1 MARIQLTLAGQY
13 KANNPITEQPFTSA
27 DTITLVPGM
36 HIPVAYWK
44 VPVGADWE
52 IPTIIVPF
60 FMKLYDA
67 DGIELPPETRI
78 YIGVRGPV
86 NEQIKELGSETYFTW
101 SMLSL
106 VQQMSKDYSDRCAFE
121 LELVRVKPE
130 VQAVGLRSD
139 ERLYLLLEIPV
150 GFTPVVFK
158 PLNSHV
164 SFFIEEKK
172 A

>member
-13 KANNPITEQPFTSA
+13 KAYNPITEQPFSA
-27 DTITLVPGM
+27 NDTITLLPGL

-44 VPVGADWE
+44 VPTGADWE
-52 IPTIIVPF
+52 IPTIINPF
-60 FMKLYDA
+60 FMKLIDSN
-67 DGIELPPETRI
+67 GGELPPETRV

-86 NEQIKELGSETYFTW
+86 DEQIKELGSEVYFTW
-101 SMLSL
+101 SMLTL
-106 VQQMSKDYSDRCAFE
+106 VQQMSKDYSDRCTFE
-121 LELVRVKPE
+121 LELVRNRPE
-130 VQAVGLRSD
+130 IQAVGLRSD

-164 SFFIEEKK
+164 SFFVEEKK
-172 A
+172 T